1 MIIRKAIKSDI
12 KRIQELLKE
21 VGNVHSE
28 LRPDL
33 FIKDKTKYD
42 AAELEQ
48 IIQNNLKPVFVYIN
62 NENELCGY
70 AFCLIQEIEGNNL
83 VSHKTI
89 YIDDICVD
97 SKHRHEHIGSA
108 LYDYVLEYARSIEC
122 YNITLNV
129 WNGNEPAIKF
139 YEKCGLKVQKT
150 VMETILDNNPSL
162 PKPGSANF

>member
-12 KRIQELLKE
+12 KRILELLKE

-42 AAELEQ
+42 ADELEQ
-48 IIQNNLKPVFVYIN
+48 IIQNSLKPIFVYVN
-62 NENELCGY
+62 DNNELCGY
-70 AFCLIQEIEGNNL
+70 AFCMIREIEGTNL
-83 VSHKTI
+83 ISHKTI

-97 SKHRHEHIGSA
+97 SKHRREHVASD
-108 LYDYVLEYARSIEC
+108 LYGYVHNYARSTGC

-129 WNGNEPAIKF
+129 WNGNDSAIKF

-150 VMETILDNNPSL
+150 VLETIL
-162 PKPGSANF
+162 